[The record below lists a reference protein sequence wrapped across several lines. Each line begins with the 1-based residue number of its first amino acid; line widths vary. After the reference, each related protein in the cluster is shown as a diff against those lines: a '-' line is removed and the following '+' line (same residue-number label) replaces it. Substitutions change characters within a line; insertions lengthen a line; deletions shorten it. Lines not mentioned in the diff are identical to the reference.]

1 MDALVDFTQSL
12 PPWLQW
18 AGIMLIAAIPFVE
31 SHFAALIGG
40 LVGVPLPVTIA
51 AAAAGNVVSVLLFLF
66 VGDAVRRRMRA
77 RRARKAGGQGRAP
90 SARQERFRRL
100 FARFG
105 VPGVG
110 LVGQMVIPNQFTAL
124 MMIALG
130 ASRRAIALWV
140 TVGIVLW
147 AVVFALLGQAGL
159 TALLR

>member
-40 LVGVPLPVTIA
+40 LVGIPLPVTIA
-51 AAAAGNVVSVLLFLF
+51 AAAAGNVASVLLVLF
-66 VGDAVRRRMRA
+66 AGDAVRRRFRA
-77 RRARKAGGQGRAP
+77 RRAEKTGEQRPAP

-124 MMIALG
+124 MMLALG
-130 ASRRAIALWV
+130 ASRRAIAVWV
-140 TVGIVLW
+140 TIGIVIW
-147 AVVFALLGQAGL
+147 AIVFALLGQAGL
-159 TALLR
+159 AALLR